1 MSEQKLTV
9 IIKAIELMKYSMT
22 ITSNRKRYPVKYIQ
36 LVKRIQDKSMDIYE
50 FLLDANRL
58 NINTAKIERLELQTK
73 AITTCDKLS
82 CLIELSMELNLIGFN
97 TVVNWQKQIEDVK
110 YMTIVWREKKQK
122 EIDNENNDLNKYWVV
137 YCRLQLDLLRRY
149 II

>member
-82 CLIELSMELNLIGFN
+82 CLIELSMELNLIGSN
-97 TVVNWQKQIEDVK
+97 TVVNLQKQIEDVK
-110 YMTIVWREKKQK
+110 YMTIVWREKDKK
-122 EIDNENNDLNKYWVV
+122 
-137 YCRLQLDLLRRY
+137 R
-149 II
+149 

>member
-58 NINTAKIERLELQTK
+58 NINTAKIERLELQTE

-82 CLIELSMELNLIGFN
+82 CLIELSMELNLIGSN

-110 YMTIVWREKKQK
+110 YMTIVWREKDKK
-122 EIDNENNDLNKYWVV
+122 
-137 YCRLQLDLLRRY
+137 R
-149 II
+149 